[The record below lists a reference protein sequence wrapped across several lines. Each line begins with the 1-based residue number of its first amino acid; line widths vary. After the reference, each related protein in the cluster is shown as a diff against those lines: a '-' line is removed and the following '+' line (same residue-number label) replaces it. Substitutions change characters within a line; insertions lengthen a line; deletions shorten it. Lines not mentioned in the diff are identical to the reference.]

1 MHTFFRFLAF
11 AALLWFAAP
20 VLSQAAS
27 VSCAYYEIPEL
38 PEGWTSSMPPELNNE
53 EHHSLGHYYN
63 NRLNASLMIQIAET
77 RKKNA
82 TLDEVTSDVLNSLK
96 TNGCTIL
103 SAPVNDGTLRRLDVT
118 LTGKTKGTI
127 WIGTDSDLMALTV
140 AAGNVGACREFLKNI
155 TNASPLLLPVE
166 SK

>member
-20 VLSQAAS
+20 VLSQAAG

-53 EHHSLGHYYN
+53 DYN